1 MMAKSAKSAKR
12 AKAAKTASIDGDAL
26 GLGTR
31 TGSKRAWYGWDTV
44 GIIIIIIIIITIII

>member
-44 GIIIIIIIIITIII
+44 GIIIIIITIII